1 MISVEKISKSFGN
14 LTALHDINF
23 RIERGE
29 IVALLGP
36 NGAGKT
42 TLIRLMTGLLSPTE
56 GRIVYQDK
64 DIAKERVSVLHQIG
78 YIPENAPL
86 YNDMTVF
93 EFLNFTAEIWN
104 IKEQILEERL
114 KHLVNK
120 LELKTVLNRPIGEL
134 SKGYRHRVA
143 IAGALIHGPKILIM
157 DEPSEGLDP
166 NQKYGLRSFI
176 REFASQGAVLLSTHI
191 MEDVEAIANRIIL
204 LNEGKMVTDTTPMR
218 LKYQMPERD
227 LSSAF
232 RRITEKQNQ
241 EGIRA

>member
-14 LTALHDINF
+14 LIALHDISF

-93 EFLNFTAEIWN
+93 EFLNFTAEIWD
-104 IKEQILEERL
+104 IKEQILKERL

>member
-93 EFLNFTAEIWN
+93 EFLNFTAEIWD